1 MGTKST
7 LNAKNLRDQLKRILD
22 YVRKNLRF
30 IETDLSISGDTEIHS
45 TLNVKPGGNSVFA
58 VGESQVV
65 INEASNDVDFR
76 VESDAAT
83 HMLFVDGGNNRVSIG
98 SSVDAPAAAFE
109 VQSPAT
115 AGVPAVI
122 IDNDDTDQFA
132 LQINAANID
141 ASAMLIDADALTT
154 AHAINITADA
164 LTTGSILNLVSDSGE
179 SEARSL
185 VKIHQDNA
193 LARQTSLLELLNDM
207 SSGASP
213 GGHALKISTAQLI
226 NNPIQ
231 VEADGLTTGN
241 VMDVSAD
248 ALTTGSIL
256 NLVSD
261 SSDNTARSLVNIIN
275 DNNSATNVTCL
286 TVRNDSNMADNV
298 PTVLIHDAGDMAD
311 DGHATLELRYG
322 GGSAGRQ
329 ASLEFNQA
337 TGNSSDDDDLGQILV
352 TALDSADNKDDYC
365 QINFMSSDR
374 TSGDEGGKIQFKV
387 AADGTA
393 GTAGLKELFTIGGED
408 VANTVVP
415 AVVVNEAGINC
426 DFRVESDGED
436 EAIFLDASAETL
448 YINKGETAFITQI
461 HSTNDVAITVGA
473 AGVIF
478 NEDGHATNDL
488 RVESDNNTHMLFV
501 DASVD
506 TVSVGFDGSLQTQ
519 GFAVANDFNATT
531 FENQIVAG
539 KHGSAEILRYS
550 PGADDTLTSGQ
561 LFFLHTDGTWDS
573 TDADAVATG
582 ATQMLGIGLGG
593 SARTVGCLIKG
604 FINIPSTE
612 ILNLPGSGAV
622 DGLPLYVSTTAG
634 HLDFTA
640 PSGNNDFVR
649 IVGYA
654 IDDDSSNVLVYFNPD
669 ATHVEITA

>member
-45 TLNVKPGGNSVFA
+45 TLNVKPGGDSVFA

-65 INEASNDVDFR
+65 INEPGNDVDFR

-98 SSVDAPAAAFE
+98 SSVDAPAAVFE

-122 IDNDDTDQFA
+122 IDNDDTDQIA
-132 LQINAANID
+132 LQITAANID
-141 ASAMLIDADALTT
+141 ASALVIDGDALTT
-154 AHAINITADA
+154 AHAINI
-164 LTTGSILNLVSDSGE
+164 
-179 SEARSL
+179 
-185 VKIHQDNA
+185 
-193 LARQTSLLELLNDM
+193 
-207 SSGASP
+207 
-213 GGHALKISTAQLI
+213 
-226 NNPIQ
+226 
-231 VEADGLTTGN
+231 
-241 VMDVSAD
+241 SAD
-248 ALTTGSIL
+248 ALTTGGIL

-261 SSDNTARSLVNIIN
+261 SSDTTARSLVNIIN
-275 DNNSATNVTCL
+275 DNSSATNVTCL
-286 TVRNDSNMADNV
+286 TVRNDGTMATTA
-298 PTVLIHDAGDMAD
+298 PTVLIHDAGDMAGD
-311 DGHATLELRYG
+311 SHATLELRYEG
-322 GGSAGRQ
+322 NSAGRQ

-337 TGNSSDDDDLGQILV
+337 TGNSTDDDDLGQILV
-352 TALDSADNKDDYC
+352 TGLDSDDNKENYC
-365 QINFMSSDR
+365 LINFMSSDR

-387 AADGTA
+387 IADGTA

-426 DFRVESDGED
+426 DFRVESD
-436 EAIFLDASAETL
+436 
-448 YINKGETAFITQI
+448 
-461 HSTNDVAITVGA
+461 
-473 AGVIF
+473 
-478 NEDGHATNDL
+478 
-488 RVESDNNTHMLFV
+488 NNTHMLYV
-501 DASVD
+501 DASDD
-506 TVSVGFDGSLQTQ
+506 TVTVGADEPKHKD
-519 GFAVANDFNATT
+519 GFAVINDFNGTT
-531 FENQIVAG
+531 FENTLADGQF
-539 KHGSAEILRYS
+539 GSAEILRYS
-550 PGADDTLTSGQ
+550 PGADDTLAAGQ

-593 SARTVGCLIKG
+593 SARTVGCVTRGYIR
-604 FINIPSTE
+604 IPSTE
-612 ILNLPGSGAV
+612 ILNLPGSGAC

-640 PSGNNDFVR
+640 PSGNDDFVR
-649 IVGYA
+649 VVGYA
-654 IDDDSSNVLVYFNPD
+654 IDDDSSDVLVYFNPD